1 MSWEDFIHKFVGRI
15 DGGSFQ
21 HVALD
26 VERDHALVVLSE
38 WIFRWRPSRR
48 KLSAQLKD
56 DLKAESV
63 KYMRVLDAMDVEM
76 QQLAKLKDHGLV
88 RYRSWKYGFEND
100 HVFAYVSRLFLFWF
114 DYPWAFFPYTF
125 TNYRVISDR
134 WYAIMYTG
142 LRWRQCWRNMPRFSV
157 DQCRLLARNL
167 LEALVYLH
175 ANDIVHRHIQP
186 SSVFL
191 DYTGKFVLSDHA
203 IIRKLEH
210 ISHYI
215 ANNQSGDLS
224 PSSRGCVIGRSIDWL
239 IVWSWLIDWLID
251 WLTDELIYDRL
262 IDWLAMWSAGLIDWL
277 IILD

>member
-1 MSWEDFIHKFVGRI
+1 MNWEDFIHKFVGRM

-26 VERDHALVVLSE
+26 VEREHALVVLSE

-48 KLSAQLKD
+48 KLSAQLRD

-114 DYPWAFFPYTF
+114 DHSWFFPHTF

-142 LRWRQCWRNMPRFSV
+142 LRWRQCWRNMPRFPWTSA
-157 DQCRLLARNL
+157 DYWLAVCSRPWCIYTPMTLSTGISNR
-167 LEALVYLH
+167 
-175 ANDIVHRHIQP
+175 HRC
-186 SSVFL
+186 SW
-191 DYTGKFVLSDHA
+191 
-203 IIRKLEH
+203 IIRENLCCRTMRSSGSWS
-210 ISHYI
+210 ISVI
-215 ANNQSGDLS
+215 TS
-224 PSSRGCVIGRSIDWL
+224 PTTSRETCRPAQEGTLL
-239 IVWSWLIDWLID
+239 I
-251 WLTDELIYDRL
+251 DRL
-262 IDWLAMWSAGLIDWL
+262 IDWLCGRDRLVDRLIDWL
-277 IILD
+277 CDRDWLIDYVIVIDWLCDWALDWLIIID